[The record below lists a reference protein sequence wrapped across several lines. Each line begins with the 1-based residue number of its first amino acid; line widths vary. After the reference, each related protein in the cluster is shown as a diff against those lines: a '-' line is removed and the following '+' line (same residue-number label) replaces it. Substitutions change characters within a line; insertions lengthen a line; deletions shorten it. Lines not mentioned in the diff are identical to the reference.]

1 MGIAG
6 SRRDIGVSEQP
17 LRHLDVA
24 NGSRHASGR
33 RVAQIVEAEVVYA
46 RFLLCLGPF
55 ARPPANAER
64 IAFTADA
71 GRAVAPLWRG
81 ALADIGKDT
90 RANLRSVRADG
101 DPAGRFASGF
111 SLLFRYGLQ
120 SGRAPGRAS
129 GCESG

>member
-17 LRHLDVA
+17 LRHLEVA

-55 ARPPANAER
+55 ARPPATAAR

-71 GRAVAPLWRG
+71 GSAVAPLWRG
-81 ALADIGKDT
+81 ALADIGTNT
-90 RANLRSVRADG
+90 RANLPSVRVSG
-101 DPAGRFASGF
+101 TLAGHLRTAS
-111 SLLFRYGLQ
+111 SPLF
-120 SGRAPGRAS
+120 P
-129 GCESG
+129 